1 MWKPYSA
8 GTGLARKAV
17 RGLALW
23 GGATKVSR
31 VRILVVEDQEIFRE
45 LLVRACRE
53 RGFPVVAEA
62 GDGLAAIE
70 LVRSKK
76 PDLLLLDIE
85 LPKADG
91 FAVIEAARQI
101 QPKAKF
107 VVLSSICNAY
117 TVYRLER
124 ARVQGF
130 IDKNTGAVAMVKRA
144 LEDVERGGSFFSETF
159 EAARRARWEDF
170 QSFDRTLSARQ
181 VEVLRMIGDLR
192 SDQEIAAALGIS
204 TDMVE
209 KHRANIGHRI
219 GTTTRIEMERWA
231 QEKGFTTSLV
241 RPH

>member
-1 MWKPYSA
+1 M
-8 GTGLARKAV
+8 
-17 RGLALW
+17 
-23 GGATKVSR
+23 
-31 VRILVVEDQEIFRE
+31 RILVVEDQELFRE
-45 LLVRACRE
+45 MLVKACRE
-53 RGFPVVAEA
+53 SGFPVVAEA
-62 GDGLAAIE
+62 ADGLEAVE
-70 LVRSKK
+70 LVKTKK

-91 FAVIEAARQI
+91 FAVIEAARLVR
-101 QPKAKF
+101 PKAKF
-107 VVLSSICNAY
+107 VVVSSICNAF
-117 TVYRLER
+117 TVYRLEH

-130 IDKNTGAVAMVKRA
+130 IDKNTGAVSLVKRA

-181 VEVLRMIGDLR
+181 VEVLRMVGDLR
-192 SDQEIAAALGIS
+192 SDLEIAGALGIS

-209 KHRANIGHRI
+209 KHRANIGRRI

>member
-1 MWKPYSA
+1 M
-8 GTGLARKAV
+8 
-17 RGLALW
+17 
-23 GGATKVSR
+23 
-31 VRILVVEDQEIFRE
+31 LVG
-45 LLVRACRE
+45 ACRE
-53 RGFPVVAEA
+53 SGFPVVAEA
-62 GDGLAAIE
+62 ADGLAAIE
-70 LVRSKK
+70 LVRTKK

-91 FAVIEAARQI
+91 FAVIEAARLVR
-101 QPKAKF
+101 PKAKF
-107 VVLSSICNAY
+107 VVLSSICNAF

-130 IDKNTGAVAMVKRA
+130 VDKNTGAVSLVKQA
-144 LEDVERGGSFFSETF
+144 LETVQRGGSFFSDSF

-192 SDQEIAAALGIS
+192 SDHEIAEALKIT

-209 KHRANIGHRI
+209 KHRANIGRRI